1 MQVRVF
7 FPVFS
12 SPTHAF
18 GNARGTIDVA
28 EAPVSGEQFP
38 WPPAWLS
45 AHPSWFEPGQ
55 GLVGTIGEIGVS
67 LYGIVCWS
75 VEEAR
80 QCAAF
85 LQEVGDLEFDEY
97 DLPEERNEA

>member
-1 MQVRVF
+1 MRVRVF

-12 SPTHAF
+12 SPTDAF
-18 GNARGTIDVA
+18 GLVRGEI
-28 EAPVSGEQFP
+28 EASEVPRAGEQFP
-38 WPPAWLS
+38 WPSSWVL

-55 GLVGTIGEIGVS
+55 GLVGSIGEVGVS

-80 QCAAF
+80 RCAVF
-85 LQEVGDLEFDEY
+85 LQESGGLVFDEY
-97 DLPEERNEA
+97 DHDGNVQ